1 MNPMPIPDTQRSPA
15 FPAMLPPDAVVV
27 VTGASSGIGHAT
39 ALAFAKRGARLVL
52 ASRNPDTLAPVALA
66 CCSAGGQAIGI
77 PTDVTNPAAVQALA
91 DKAVRH
97 FGRIDEYQ
105 RMRMLENVALASAV
119 TAGLTFTYGFLET
132 AGYPKLS
139 MFTVWIV
146 LCGSVGLVGILR
158 KLLDK

>member
-1 MNPMPIPDTQRSPA
+1 MHEKRVGKAYMRELVASIVLYTVLLMAAIRWGRPMPEGLLRT
-15 FPAMLPPDAVVV
+15 
-27 VTGASSGIGHAT
+27 
-39 ALAFAKRGARLVL
+39 LVL
-52 ASRNPDTLAPVALA
+52 LSPMIGFFAALWVIA
-66 CCSAGGQAIGI
+66 
-77 PTDVTNPAAVQALA
+77 
-91 DKAVRH
+91 RH

>member
-1 MNPMPIPDTQRSPA
+1 MHEKRVGKAYMRELVASIALYTVLLMAAVRWGRPMPEGLLRT
-15 FPAMLPPDAVVV
+15 
-27 VTGASSGIGHAT
+27 
-39 ALAFAKRGARLVL
+39 LVL
-52 ASRNPDTLAPVALA
+52 LSPMIGFFAALWVIA
-66 CCSAGGQAIGI
+66 
-77 PTDVTNPAAVQALA
+77 
-91 DKAVRH
+91 RH

>member
-1 MNPMPIPDTQRSPA
+1 MHEKRVGKAYMRELVASIVLYTVLLMAAIRWGRPMPEGLLRT
-15 FPAMLPPDAVVV
+15 
-27 VTGASSGIGHAT
+27 
-39 ALAFAKRGARLVL
+39 LVL
-52 ASRNPDTLAPVALA
+52 LSPMIGFFAALWVIA
-66 CCSAGGQAIGI
+66 
-77 PTDVTNPAAVQALA
+77 
-91 DKAVRH
+91 RH

-105 RMRMLENVALASAV
+105 RVRMLENVALASAV